1 MIQPVLP
8 VHECANPS
16 PAEPPAKPLYSVADS
31 TAAKADAN
39 PATVESL
46 HFAADPAG
54 SGVALTEIFCLC
66 VGV

>member
-1 MIQPVLP
+1 MIQSVLP
-8 VHECANPS
+8 IHECANPT
-16 PAEPPAKPLYSVADS
+16 PAKPLYSVADS

-46 HFAADPAG
+46 HFDADPAG
-54 SGVALTEIFCLC
+54 SGVALTETFCLC